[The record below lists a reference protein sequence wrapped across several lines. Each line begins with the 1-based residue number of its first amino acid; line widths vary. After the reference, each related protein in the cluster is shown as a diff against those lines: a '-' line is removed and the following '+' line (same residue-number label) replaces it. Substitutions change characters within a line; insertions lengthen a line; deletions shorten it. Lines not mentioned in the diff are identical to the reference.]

1 MTKKSFSKAFKS
13 IIVFLSVLC
22 LLCTCA
28 FAVACGND
36 SDSSSDD
43 TETTYIYNETNT
55 ETISN
60 RLFKYGTYDKTEDDF
75 PMTSA
80 IGWTKSV
87 DNSAASSTV
96 DSGVISV
103 ASNDAWDKVFDKLY
117 AKSDFVKVYKN
128 KYPTDLADDKTD
140 EEKKAFIK
148 TQLVNPEKHTGAEDN
163 YIYMLN
169 NFVTST
175 VNTGTA
181 QRLRSSSSV
190 SVKKGEIYKV
200 SVWVYTNII
209 SAGGHN
215 QGANIRF
222 TNAVNGNSQTEFRID
237 KIDTAKTWKEY
248 TVYFVAHEDYD
259 CTFTLTL
266 GLGYGN
272 ADANTKDYVMGTAFF
287 DDVTVEKIEAA
298 AVPAAFDSEST
309 LIYGA
314 KDPISVDATG
324 KKTFKYDMNFDT
336 TDYFTASADADI
348 NETLTHE
355 SKTVTIDNG
364 GANFTI
370 TTADENYYEKYMLVS
385 FKLQNKLNKLGSTDI
400 TVNVKDIYGTL
411 APVKRDAT
419 TFSTVND
426 GDEFTTCNI
435 IVRNNFKA
443 QDTNNIPNDEYLTRK
458 FYLEIVIGP
467 TDATA
472 STPLSEYA
480 TGTVT
485 IKDIKY
491 SDETKA
497 ACNGYVSSEKYDDKT
512 DDPNYKL
519 YSFFNSNADAT
530 VALYAGYDA
539 DYSEHNHDSF
549 TLTPAKSNIGEITA
563 HPTAV
568 NGYDGITADHFY
580 VKSGSTVTAIN
591 GRNNF
596 SANGYAGLI
605 NTKYLTTAYNAQD
618 ANLAGKLAG
627 LYTDENNIQP
637 IVIYNNYTD
646 NKDNH
651 YGYVGTSQTVAASSY
666 AKVTVK
672 LKVFDNAKAYI
683 YLVDT
688 SKGEKDIMQFIDF
701 KVNTADGLKNAAII
715 DHEYSAADHKFMLTV
730 GSGAEVGDD
739 KWVTA
744 SFYIATGAE
753 TKSFR
758 VEVWNGGRDGQDA
771 TASTGYVVI
780 NSIEVKTSSAFTEPT
795 SWQSALDGSDGSPLA
810 SEQSSSFD
818 GEGRALIAYARKL
831 TDKEK
836 EFNKEYPDKA
846 VSYEPTYVWA
856 NNANMIYAVFN
867 TIDPVEHNPYDDIT
881 PEEEGSGCSANTDPS
896 AFWMS
901 FSSIML
907 AVVLVGAIVALF
919 IKRYAAKRKAN
930 KSDAVS
936 QYKVKSR
943 SETQKAINK
952 AKAAKEKKSEIA
964 EEPTEDI
971 EAVETETAEPVV
983 SPDES
988 ATENTETA
996 DNADNAG
1003 DDTEQSGYVYGEV
1016 QDFGDMSLEMPE
1028 ENKTEE
1034 KPEEDAEDKKDE

>member
-1 MTKKSFSKAFKS
+1 MTNKSFSKAFKS

-22 LLCTCA
+22 LFCACA
-28 FAVACGND
+28 FAVACGNN
-36 SDSSSDD
+36 SETSSDD
-43 TETTYIYNETNT
+43 TETTYTYNETDT

-75 PMTSA
+75 PMTSLT
-80 IGWTKSV
+80 GWTKSI

-103 ASNDAWDKVFDKLY
+103 ANSDMWDKVFDKLY
-117 AKSDFVKVYKN
+117 EKSDFVKVYET
-128 KYPTDLADDKTD
+128 KYPALKDKSD
-140 EEKKAFIK
+140 EEKKTDIK
-148 TQLVNPEKHTGAEDN
+148 GYFSNPSVRENAEDPAEDKF
-163 YIYMLN
+163 IYMLN
-169 NFVTST
+169 NFTTST
-175 VNTGTA
+175 ANTGTA

-190 SVKKGEIYKV
+190 SVKKGEVYKV

-209 SAGGHN
+209 SAGGNN

-222 TNAVNGNSQTEFRID
+222 TNAIKGNPQSEFRVE
-237 KIDTAKTWKEY
+237 KINTDNTWKEY

-272 ADANTKDYVMGTAFF
+272 GKSTNTEDYVMGTAFF
-287 DDVTVEKIEAA
+287 DDITVVKVADADI
-298 AVPAAFDSEST
+298 PAAFDHEET
-309 LIYGA
+309 LSYGA
-314 KDPISVDATG
+314 KDPISVNPVG
-324 KKTFKYDMNFDT
+324 NNVFKYDMNFS
-336 TDYFTASADADI
+336 TANYLQATGDADI
-348 NETLTHE
+348 NETLDHE
-355 SKTVTIDNG
+355 TKTVTIDNG

-370 TTADENYYEKYMLVS
+370 TTDDEDNYEKYILVS

-411 APVKRDAT
+411 PEETRKAVA

-426 GDEFTTCNI
+426 DDEYTDCNI
-435 IVRNNFKA
+435 LVRNNFKD
-443 QDTNNIPNDEYLTRK
+443 QTRK

-467 TDATA
+467 TDASSVTA
-472 STPLSEYA
+472 LSEYA

-491 SDETKA
+491 STGTDYT
-497 ACNGYVSSEKYDDKT
+497 GYVSSEKYDDKT
-512 DDPNYKL
+512 DDPKYKL

-539 DYSEHNHDSF
+539 DYSEHIHDSF

-568 NGYDGITADHFY
+568 SGYDGITADHFY
-580 VKSGSTVTAIN
+580 VKSGSAVTAIN
-591 GRNNF
+591 DRTSF
-596 SANGYAGLI
+596 STEGYAGLI
-605 NTKYLTTAYNAQD
+605 NTKYLDPDTDPNHITPWWNGYSD
-618 ANLAGKLAG
+618 AATLKTLLAG
-627 LYTDENNIQP
+627 LYTAEDNIQP
-637 IVIYNNYTD
+637 IVICNNYAD
-646 NKDNH
+646 IAKNH
-651 YGYVGTSQTVAASSY
+651 YGYVGTQQTVSASSY

-672 LKVFDNAKAYI
+672 LKVFDTAKAYI

-688 SKGEKDIMQFIDF
+688 SKNEKNVLEFADF
-701 KVNTADGLKNAAII
+701 TVNTEDGVKNAGINGTT
-715 DHEYSAADHKFMLTV
+715 YSAADHKFMLTV
-730 GSGAEVGDD
+730 ESSAEVDDD
-739 KWVTA
+739 KWVEV
-744 SFYIATGAE
+744 SFYIATGATE
-753 TKSFR
+753 KSFR
-758 VEVWNGGRDGQDA
+758 VEVWNGGRDGQET

-780 NSIEVKTSSAFTEPT
+780 NSIEVSTSSAFTEPT

-810 SEQSSSFD
+810 SETSSSFS
-818 GEGRALIAYARKL
+818 GEGNALIAYTRDL

-836 EFNKEYPDKA
+836 KFNKEYPDKA
-846 VSYEPTYVWA
+846 VSYDPAYVWA

-881 PEEEGSGCSANTDPS
+881 PEEEGSGCAANSDPS

-901 FSSIML
+901 FSTILL

-919 IKRYAAKRKAN
+919 IKRYVAKRRAN

-964 EEPTEDI
+964 EEPTED
-971 EAVETETAEPVV
+971 ADATETETEEPIV

-988 ATENTETA
+988 ATENTE
-996 DNADNAG
+996 NAENAG
-1003 DDTEQSGYVYGEV
+1003 DDTEQTGYVYGEV

-1028 ENKTEE
+1028 ENKSEE
-1034 KPEEDAEDKKDE
+1034 KPAEDAEDKKDE